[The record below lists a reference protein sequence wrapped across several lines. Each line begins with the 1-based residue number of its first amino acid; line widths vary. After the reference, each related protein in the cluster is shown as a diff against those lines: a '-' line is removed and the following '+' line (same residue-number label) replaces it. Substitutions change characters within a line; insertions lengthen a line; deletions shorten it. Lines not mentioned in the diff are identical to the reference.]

1 MPDMTTK
8 KREEVSWEKYGRL
21 PPGTRVIITVGGVVV
36 FDETVPANKQL
47 QGRIAID
54 GELTTA

>member
-8 KREEVSWEKYGRL
+8 KREEVSWEKYGTL

-36 FDETVPANKQL
+36 YDKTVPADKL
-47 QGRIAID
+47 LRGRIAID